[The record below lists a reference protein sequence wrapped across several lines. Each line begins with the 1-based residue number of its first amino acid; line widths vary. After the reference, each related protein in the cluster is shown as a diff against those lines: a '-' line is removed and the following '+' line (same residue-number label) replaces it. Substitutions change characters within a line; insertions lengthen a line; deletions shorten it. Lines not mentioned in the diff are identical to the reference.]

1 MFTFAKTADL
11 FSNRRRTVTIN
22 WRSSGRSSDS
32 STVFGVV
39 GGLHPTNLTEGTF
52 APLCLASCCCRWRK
66 PQTSVV
72 HGWNILPRLGTILFN
87 KRQCLFT
94 GSAGFPGH
102 QGEIILIINMDL
114 DQDKVGIADST
125 ELRPFKLAGTNT
137 ADSLHYVRVTFPI
150 LGHDNKFYLY
160 KMQLWDSM
168 YYSLPLPILHLCQS
182 NKHTLSILRSFASIL
197 SALLTQIRHVM
208 SMSQLILN
216 LIRKF
221 TTINIH

>member
-168 YYSLPLPILHLCQS
+168 YYLFFAIANFTFMSIQQTYAINPTQLCQ
-182 NKHTLSILRSFASIL
+182 HTFR
-197 SALLTQIRHVM
+197 LTH
-208 SMSQLILN
+208 
-216 LIRKF
+216 
-221 TTINIH
+221 TTTSRQCHNWY